1 MFGKKK
7 KIEPEKAS
15 ELNYSQW
22 ETELGFLTLL
32 MTRKKNI
39 VKNYFIGIYKTQLV
53 KDTDF
58 IRDEDLEQAISDSIY
73 EVFNEISP
81 VYKNH
86 LVYKYFGSEQ
96 ELLKYITEDFY
107 VDLTAAAISQNNEKV
122 RLSVL
127 KRKVE
132 SLQQFRTNDIP
143 DENESK

>member
-107 VDLTAAAISQNNEKV
+107 VDFTAAAISQNNEKV

>member
-7 KIEPEKAS
+7 KIEPAKTP

-127 KRKVE
+127 KKKVE
-132 SLQQFRTNDIP
+132 SLQQFRTSDIP
-143 DENESK
+143 NENESK